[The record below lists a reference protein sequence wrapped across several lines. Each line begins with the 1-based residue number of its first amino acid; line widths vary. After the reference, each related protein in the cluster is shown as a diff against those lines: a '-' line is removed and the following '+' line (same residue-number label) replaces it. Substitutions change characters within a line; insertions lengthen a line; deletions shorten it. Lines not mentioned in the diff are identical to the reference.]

1 MSEDRRQTTI
11 STSSIEAVASQVKAS
26 MMPTAYKVV
35 SGIGSTASTLLLG
48 LLGYIYSDL
57 HTEWTNMKTDVA
69 ELRRQV
75 ERMPTAEE
83 YQHIDDRLDDLTERI
98 ILLESRCCSPSVPYT
113 PPPLRGSRR

>member
-1 MSEDRRQTTI
+1 MADKRTPL
-11 STSSIEAVASQVKAS
+11 STATVEAVATQMRAN

-35 SGIGSTASTLLLG
+35 SGIGSTAATLLLG
-48 LLGYIYSDL
+48 LFGYIYSDL
-57 HTEWTNMKTDVA
+57 HTEWKEMKTDVA

-113 PPPLRGSRR
+113 PPSLRGSRR